1 MTPVTIQAKS
11 SQNGEPRVRDMLA
24 ETMKIPEPI
33 IEPAT
38 SIVASVRVIALTNSG
53 LACCSGFVDPDGDF
67 GVATLVIQLL
77 VIARDCDHQA
87 ADGEVCRKPVK
98 NRAITREALGARCAR
113 ERLLDVAPAKL
124 LLRAPDPRGLVPPT
138 GAQWSAGPS
147 YAADGHR
154 EWCRRESGSRERLR
168 GDACCNPRLWWA

>member
-67 GVATLVIQLL
+67 GAATLVIQLL
-77 VIARDCDHQA
+77 VIARDRDHQA

-98 NRAITREALGARCAR
+98 NRVIRREALGASGVIAR
-113 ERLLDVAPAKL
+113 SLAGA
-124 LLRAPDPRGLVPPT
+124 RA
-138 GAQWSAGPS
+138 GARS
-147 YAADGHR
+147 
-154 EWCRRESGSRERLR
+154 
-168 GDACCNPRLWWA
+168 

>member
-53 LACCSGFVDPDGDF
+53 LACCSGFVDPDRDF
-67 GVATLVIQLL
+67 GAATLVIQLL

-98 NRAITREALGARCAR
+98 NRAIAREALGAWR
-113 ERLLDVAPAKL
+113 
-124 LLRAPDPRGLVPPT
+124 
-138 GAQWSAGPS
+138 
-147 YAADGHR
+147 
-154 EWCRRESGSRERLR
+154 RLR
-168 GDACCNPRLWWA
+168 ELYCQLCLH